1 MDATT
6 QTALMDSEI
15 INELLSLVTH
25 CFKSA
30 NSPYG
35 LRNHQRT
42 TVTGDAWIR
51 RPKQPLWLKYHQRTA
66 VTGDAYIRQPKEP
79 LGTQRA
85 PTNCCYG

>member
-1 MDATT
+1 MDVC
-6 QTALMDSEI
+6 DSP
-15 INELLSLVTH
+15 
-25 CFKSA
+25 
-30 NSPYG
+30 NSTYG

-42 TVTGDAWIR
+42 ALTGDALIR
-51 RPKQPLWLKYHQRTA
+51 QPKQPLWLKYHQRTA